1 MGRGEGEEGEGKK
14 GGGQEGRRARRG
26 GGGGRGRGIFSLHE
40 NFVCAICLCMNFF
53 LAVETLYISL
63 LSSLHYFFLY
73 FFFLA

>member
-1 MGRGEGEEGEGKK
+1 MWGGGKGRRGRGRRGEGKE
-14 GGGQEGRRARRG
+14 G

-40 NFVCAICLCMNFF
+40 NFVCAICLCMDFF